1 MVHRRID
8 TDATDKRGLP
18 GGWANGISEAGDR
31 TVASTENK
39 LLFQT
44 SQILLFGN
52 SSPWS
57 SAEVVQGHEI
67 PLREFP
73 KIAVVCKNTHEDW

>member
-1 MVHRRID
+1 MLLTKEVFQ
-8 TDATDKRGLP
+8 AGGQMASPKRETGQWHPLK
-18 GGWANGISEAGDR
+18 
-31 TVASTENK
+31 NK